1 MSGYKSCDFQITTR
15 KKAVEIMSIK
25 VLLEEQGFFFF
36 ALDFFFLQIKLFP
49 LTSLGRDGVVVF
61 NDDKY
66 L

>member
-1 MSGYKSCDFQITTR
+1 
-15 KKAVEIMSIK
+15 MSIK